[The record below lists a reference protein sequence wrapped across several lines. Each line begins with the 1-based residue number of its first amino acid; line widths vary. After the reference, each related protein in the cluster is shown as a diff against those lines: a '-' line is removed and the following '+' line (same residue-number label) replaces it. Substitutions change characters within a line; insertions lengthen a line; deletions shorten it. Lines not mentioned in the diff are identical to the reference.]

1 MPSMADPTSVRK
13 PGRLGS
19 ALVLL
24 ILLGSCATLV
34 VLAAWRLGAWLVVPD
49 PLKPARAIVVL
60 NGSMPFRAMEAAKI
74 YGQGW
79 APEVRVTRNAH
90 PSETGCSS
98 RLRVKAKE
106 EDFYSAELLERRA

>member
-34 VLAAWRLGAWLVVPD
+34 VLAAWRLGAWLVVSD

-60 NGSMPFRAMEAAKI
+60 NGSMSFLGMEAPKVP
-74 YGQGW
+74 GQAW
-79 APEVRVTRNAH
+79 ATQAWVTRNAA
-90 PSETGCSS
+90 PSETG
-98 RLRVKAKE
+98 RLRR
-106 EDFYSAELLERRA
+106 LG